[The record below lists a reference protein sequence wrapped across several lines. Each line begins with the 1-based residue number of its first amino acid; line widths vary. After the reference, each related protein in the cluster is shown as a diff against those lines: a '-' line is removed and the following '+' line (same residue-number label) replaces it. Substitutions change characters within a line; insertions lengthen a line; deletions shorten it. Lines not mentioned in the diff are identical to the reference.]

1 MRKLETNFKPRV
13 VDIPYFDTSMNGH
26 PDPVGELGADGN
38 DVLAL
43 YRSRSVKGRL
53 FLLFF
58 MALFIVSC
66 DSIKYIP
73 VKTTETKTEYVDRF
87 RVDSIHEKDSVFVLV
102 KGDTVYRDR
111 TKTVYRDRY
120 SRDTIYVSQRDTI
133 LDPYPV
139 EIVKERYRVPKSMWW
154 LVILLAG
161 LSVPSIIKILRK
173 FRLIK
178 I

>member
-1 MRKLETNFKPRV
+1 MKVLV
-13 VDIPYFDTSMNGH
+13 VI
-26 PDPVGELGADGN
+26 
-38 DVLAL
+38 
-43 YRSRSVKGRL
+43 
-53 FLLFF
+53 LL
-58 MALFIVSC
+58 LCVSC
-66 DSIKYIP
+66 ESIKYIP
-73 VKTTETKTEYVDRF
+73 VETVKTKTEYVDRF
-87 RVDSIHEKDSVFVLV
+87 KTDSIHEKDSVFVLV

-133 LDPYPV
+133 REPYPV
-139 EIVKERYRVPKSMWW
+139 EVVKERYRVPGSLWW

-173 FRLIK
+173 LRLIK